1 MGYDSLCFFVDH
13 WLYETT
19 LGNHRS
25 NLVKQHHLS
34 VTFLRGLRERW
45 QQSRSGYSLSWS
57 WSSPLCSV
65 RTKSQ
70 LVPIASSC
78 RSEVASLLGPN
89 YTSAWPE
96 DLRLFDSLYSVPTS
110 TLRSFLVLK
119 FTEQNQRSRMNSYT
133 WGGRKKLGKF
143 LPPCTKFSSELPGSQ
158 SRLESLG
165 KHKSS
170 QKQVWGWSVFSCMK
184 ILLALKTQFPIY
196 PEAKFDGHTRTCPG
210 FLVLCSQR

>member
-1 MGYDSLCFFVDH
+1 MGYDCLCFFVDH
-13 WLYETT
+13 WLCETT

-45 QQSRSGYSLSWS
+45 QQSRSGYCLSWS

-70 LVPIASSC
+70 LAPIASTC
-78 RSEVASLLGPN
+78 HSEVVSVLGPN
-89 YTSAWPE
+89 YESAWPG

-110 TLRSFLVLK
+110 TLRSFL
-119 FTEQNQRSRMNSYT
+119 FTEQNQRSRMNSHT

-143 LPPCTKFSSELPGSQ
+143 LPLCTKFSSKLPGSQ
-158 SRLESLG
+158 SRVESQG
-165 KHKSS
+165 KHRVLRSRFG
-170 QKQVWGWSVFSCMK
+170 VGLFSV
-184 ILLALKTQFPIY
+184 A
-196 PEAKFDGHTRTCPG
+196 
-210 FLVLCSQR
+210 